1 MEIID
6 KAKYVTYSW
15 VIEHEKKEYI
25 VRLSENDI
33 YDGWE
38 ISTDEGDVID
48 NESNLGKILIEFCV
62 EEINKK

>member
-6 KAKYVTYSW
+6 YAKYVTYSW
-15 VIEHEKKEYI
+15 VIEYEMKEYI

-38 ISTDEGDVID
+38 ILDDGDIID
-48 NESNLGKILIEFCV
+48 NESDLGKILIEFCV